1 MKTKHLIQIA
11 LLVGALILVAQAAYT
26 VSEVQQVI
34 ITQFGEPVGEPVAT
48 PGLHFKVPFIQTA
61 NFFDKRFLEWDGNP
75 NQVPTR
81 DRRFIWVDTYA
92 RWRITDP
99 LLFFQRLR
107 DERGAQSRLDDILD
121 GETRNAVARHD
132 LIEVVRTS
140 NRDPAEVEVDAD
152 ADDADEDTPIFEL
165 IERGRQDIVNE
176 ILQTAAARTADLG
189 IELLDLRLKRI
200 NYVEEV
206 QRDVFLRMI
215 AERQRIAEE
224 FRSEGQGESAR
235 IGGER
240 ERDLAQIQSEAYRV
254 AQELRGEADAEA
266 TAIYAEAYNRDAD
279 FYAFT
284 KSLETYEM
292 TMDPSTLFILGT
304 DSELLRFLEQPR

>member
-1 MKTKHLIQIA
+1 MTIIQIA
-11 LLVGALILVAQAAYT
+11 VGVALLVLLAESAYT
-26 VSEVQQVI
+26 VSETDQII
-34 ITQFGEPVGEPVAT
+34 ITQFGEPVGDPVVT
-48 PGLHFKVPFIQTA
+48 PGLHFKLPFIQRT
-61 NFFDKRFLEWDGNP
+61 NVFDKRFLEWDGNP

-107 DERGAQSRLDDILD
+107 DERGAQSRLDDVLD
-121 GETRNAVARHD
+121 GETRNAVASHD
-132 LIEVVRTS
+132 LIELVRST
-140 NRDPAEVEVDAD
+140 NRNP
-152 ADDADEDTPIFEL
+152 DDVL
-165 IERGRQDIVNE
+165 IDSEEEAVILETLERGREEITRE
-176 ILQTAAARTADLG
+176 ILETASGRTADLG

-206 QRDVFLRMI
+206 QQDVFARMI
-215 AERQRIAEE
+215 AERQRVAEQ

-235 IGGER
+235 INGER
-240 ERDLAQIQSEAYRV
+240 ERELAQIQSEAYRQ
-254 AQELRGEADAEA
+254 AEELRGEADATA
-266 TAIYAEAYNRDAD
+266 TGIYAEAYDRDAD

-284 KSLETYEM
+284 KSLETYEL
-292 TMDPSTLFILGT
+292 TMDPSTIFILGT

>member
-1 MKTKHLIQIA
+1 MKPKYLIQIA
-11 LLVGALILVAQAAYT
+11 VLVGALILLGGSAYT
-26 VSEVQQVI
+26 VSEVEQVI
-34 ITQFGEPVGEPVAT
+34 VTQFGDPVGDPITT
-48 PGLHFKVPFIQTA
+48 PGLKFKVPFIQTA
-61 NFFDKRFLEWDGNP
+61 NFFDKRFLEWDGDP
-75 NQVPTR
+75 NQIPTR

-99 LLFFQRLR
+99 LLFFQRLQN
-107 DERGAQSRLDDILD
+107 ERGAQTRLDDILD
-121 GETRNAVARHD
+121 GETRNAIARHD

-140 NRDPAEVEVDAD
+140 NRDPAEVEIG
-152 ADDADEDTPIFEL
+152 DDAEATILEPIEM
-165 IERGRQDIVNE
+165 GREDIVTE
-176 ILQTAAARTADLG
+176 ILQAAAGRTADLG

-240 ERDLAQIQSEAYRV
+240 ERDLAQIQSEAYRT

-292 TMDPSTLFILGT
+292 TMDPSTFFILGT
-304 DSELLRFLEQPR
+304 DSELLRFLQQPR

>member
-1 MKTKHLIQIA
+1 MKPKHMIQIA
-11 LLVGALILVAQAAYT
+11 VLVGALILVSQAIYT
-26 VSEVQQVI
+26 VNEVEQVI
-34 ITQFGEPVGEPVAT
+34 ITQFGEPVGDPITT
-48 PGLHFKVPFIQTA
+48 PGLKFKVPFIQTV
-61 NFFDKRFLEWDGNP
+61 NRFDKRFLEWDGDP
-75 NQVPTR
+75 NQIPTR

-99 LLFFQRLR
+99 LLFFQRLQN
-107 DERGAQSRLDDILD
+107 ERGAQTRLDDILD
-121 GETRNAVARHD
+121 GETRNAIARHD

-140 NRDPAEVEVDAD
+140 NRDPDEVEIG
-152 ADDADEDTPIFEL
+152 DDAEATILEPIEM
-165 IERGRQDIVNE
+165 GRQDIVDE
-176 ILQTAAARTADLG
+176 ILLAAAARTADLG

-240 ERDLAQIQSEAYRV
+240 ERDLAQIQSEAYRI
-254 AQELRGEADAEA
+254 AEELRGEADAEA

-284 KSLETYEM
+284 KSLETYEL
-292 TMDPSTLFILGT
+292 TMDPSTFFILGT
-304 DSELLRFLEQPR
+304 DSELLRFLQQPR

>member
-1 MKTKHLIQIA
+1 MNPKHLIQIA
-11 LLVGALILVAQAAYT
+11 VLVGALILVSQATYT
-26 VSEVQQVI
+26 VNEVQQVI
-34 ITQFGEPVGEPVAT
+34 ITQFGDPKGDPVTT
-48 PGLHFKVPFIQTA
+48 PGLHFKIPFMQTA
-61 NFFDKRFLEWDGNP
+61 NFFDKRFLEWDGSP

-99 LLFFQRLR
+99 LLFFQRLQN
-107 DERGAQSRLDDILD
+107 ERGAQTRLDDILD
-121 GETRNAVARHD
+121 GEARNAIARHD

-140 NRDPAEVEVDAD
+140 NRDPAEVDIE
-152 ADDADEDTPIFEL
+152 ADEETVILEL
-165 IERGRQDIVNE
+165 IERGRQDIVDA
-176 ILQTAAARTADLG
+176 ILQTAATRTADLG

-206 QRDVFLRMI
+206 QQDVFARMI
-215 AERQRIAEE
+215 AERQRIAEQ

-240 ERDLAQIQSEAYRV
+240 ERELAQIQSEAYRQ
-254 AQELRGEADAEA
+254 AEELRGMADAEA
-266 TAIYAEAYNRDAD
+266 TGIYADAYNRDAD

-284 KSLETYEM
+284 KSMETYEQ

-304 DSELLRFLEQPR
+304 DSELLKFLQQPR

>member
-1 MKTKHLIQIA
+1 MNPKHLIQIA
-11 LLVGALILVAQAAYT
+11 VLVGALILVAQATYT

-34 ITQFGEPVGEPVAT
+34 ITQFGDPKGDPITT
-48 PGLHFKVPFIQTA
+48 PGLHFKIPFIQTA
-61 NFFDKRFLEWDGNP
+61 NFFDKRFLEWDGSP

-99 LLFFQRLR
+99 LLFFQRLQN
-107 DERGAQSRLDDILD
+107 ERGAQTRLDDILD
-121 GETRNAVARHD
+121 GETRNAIARHD

-140 NRDPAEVEVDAD
+140 NRDSATATVEIEVD
-152 ADDADEDTPIFEL
+152 EEEEVSLEL
-165 IERGRQDIVNE
+165 IERGRQDIVTA

-206 QRDVFLRMI
+206 QQDVFARMI
-215 AERQRIAEE
+215 AERQRIAEQ

-240 ERDLAQIQSEAYRV
+240 ERELAQIQSEAYRQ
-254 AQELRGEADAEA
+254 AEELRGMADAEA
-266 TAIYAEAYNRDAD
+266 TGIYADAYDRDAD

-284 KSLETYEM
+284 KSMETYEQ

-304 DSELLRFLEQPR
+304 DSELLKFLQQPR

>member
-1 MKTKHLIQIA
+1 MSRATTIQIVVA
-11 LLVGALILVAQAAYT
+11 IGLLAVLGQTAYT
-26 VSEVQQVI
+26 VSETEQVI
-34 ITQFGEPVGEPVAT
+34 ITQFGDPVGDPVVT
-48 PGLHFKVPFIQTA
+48 PGLHFKVPFVQRT
-61 NFFDKRFLEWDGNP
+61 NVFDKRFLEWDGSP

-81 DRRFIWVDTYA
+81 DKRFIWVDTYA

-132 LIEVVRTS
+132 LIELVRST
-140 NRDPAEVEVDAD
+140 NRNAEDV
-152 ADDADEDTPIFEL
+152 PIESEEEAVIL
-165 IERGRQDIVNE
+165 ETIERGRQRITRE
-176 ILQTAAARTADLG
+176 ILETAAGRTADLG

-206 QRDVFLRMI
+206 QQDVFARMI
-215 AERQRIAEE
+215 AERQRIAEQ

-235 IGGER
+235 IHGER
-240 ERDLAQIQSEAYRV
+240 ERELAQIQSEAYRQ
-254 AQELRGEADAEA
+254 AEELRGKADAEA
-266 TAIYAEAYNRDAD
+266 TRIYADAYNRDAE

-284 KSLETYEM
+284 KSLETYEQ
-292 TMDPSTLFILGT
+292 TMDASTLFILGT
-304 DSELLRFLEQPR
+304 DNELLRFLQGSR

>member
-1 MKTKHLIQIA
+1 MKPKHMIQIA
-11 LLVGALILVAQAAYT
+11 VLVGALILVSQAIYT
-26 VSEVQQVI
+26 VNEVEQVI
-34 ITQFGEPVGEPVAT
+34 ITQFGEPVGDPVTT
-48 PGLHFKVPFIQTA
+48 PGLHWKVPFVQTS
-61 NFFDKRFLEWDGNP
+61 NFFDKRFLEWDGDP
-75 NQVPTR
+75 NQIPTR

-99 LLFFQRLR
+99 LLFFQRLQN
-107 DERGAQSRLDDILD
+107 ERGAQTRLDDILD
-121 GETRNAVARHD
+121 GETRNAIARHD

-140 NRDPAEVEVDAD
+140 NREPAEVEIG
-152 ADDADEDTPIFEL
+152 DDAEATILEPIEM
-165 IERGRQDIVNE
+165 GRQDIVDE
-176 ILQTAAARTADLG
+176 ILLAAAARTADLG

-240 ERDLAQIQSEAYRV
+240 ERDLAQIQSEAYRT

-266 TAIYAEAYNRDAD
+266 TGIYAEAYNRDAD

-284 KSLETYEM
+284 KSLETYEL
-292 TMDPSTLFILGT
+292 TMDPSTFFILGT

>member
-1 MKTKHLIQIA
+1 MKPKHLIQIA
-11 LLVGALILVAQAAYT
+11 VLVGALILVGGSLFT
-26 VSEVQQVI
+26 VNEVEQVI
-34 ITQFGEPVGEPVAT
+34 ITQFGEPVGDPITT
-48 PGLHFKVPFIQTA
+48 PGLKFKVPFIQTA
-61 NFFDKRFLEWDGNP
+61 NFFDKRFLEWDGDP
-75 NQVPTR
+75 NQIPTR

-99 LLFFQRLR
+99 LLFFQRLQN
-107 DERGAQSRLDDILD
+107 ERGAQTRLDDILD
-121 GETRNAVARHD
+121 GETRNAIARHD

-140 NRDPAEVEVDAD
+140 NRDPAEVEIG
-152 ADDADEDTPIFEL
+152 DDAEATILEPIEM
-165 IERGRQDIVNE
+165 GRQDIVDE
-176 ILQTAAARTADLG
+176 ILQAAAARTADLG

-266 TAIYAEAYNRDAD
+266 TGIYAEAYNRDAD

-284 KSLETYEM
+284 KSLETYEL
-292 TMDPSTLFILGT
+292 TMDPSTFFILGT